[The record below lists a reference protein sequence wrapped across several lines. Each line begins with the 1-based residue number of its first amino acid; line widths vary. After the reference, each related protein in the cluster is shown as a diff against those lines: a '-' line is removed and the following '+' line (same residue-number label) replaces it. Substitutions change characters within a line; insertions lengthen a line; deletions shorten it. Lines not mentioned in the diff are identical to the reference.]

1 MQFSPKVL
9 ILALFFFISVN
20 INAQSFKITQ
30 KLEITTNNITV
41 LWDNIENSKTGIN
54 NFYFDSPVGF
64 SCFSFGVKTKVIDK
78 NNFTPEYRLFFDN
91 KWTDWKTGEFDYLA
105 SEVKSGMIS
114 SELFFTPTQE
124 LYNKIEFRILTDKKI
139 SEIIFVA
146 YDVLS
151 DKKIHE
157 IKTVENNIKSVNE
170 CPSIPTIVGREIW
183 LYPYYSS
190 QSYTPTPITPDHVVI
205 HHGAVPDTY
214 TDGAAIVRSYW
225 NYHVNTLG
233 WSDLG
238 YNYLLDKY
246 GNIFQG
252 RKNTNIASGDVRG
265 AHAGAANSESIG
277 VNFLG
282 NADVT
287 QPTSVQLQ
295 SCSRLL
301 AWWFNSRGYNPTES
315 DNMTTQNSGILSI
328 PRISGH
334 RDVNIGGTSCPGDVL
349 YAELPS
355 IRIQTQAII
364 DNCNGFAETEISSVN
379 QWKKQDFVSF
389 FTDTAT
395 NGIKEKFYQVID
407 FDGAVWAANTDYGF
421 FADNF
426 TTLNSNWQQ
435 VDGTWSSVNN
445 YLFQEDETSSN
456 TILSTEL
463 NQNDEDSYL
472 YNFTAMIAGSGT
484 NKRAGLHFMCSS
496 PNLENRGNSYFVYY
510 RTDYA
515 RVEIYKVEDNI
526 LDVKVMEDYTMQ
538 DEIYYDFKII
548 FLKTTGEII
557 VYIDNQKIASWI
569 DTNPYQT
576 GNYISMR
583 TGNCTLKTSELKVYH
598 SRGASENISLGD
610 NTKEIRFQNPSPSVF
625 SAKVKSIIVDNNYLL
640 SSIYYHNL
648 NVDWTEPTDVS
659 VIDGLGADADSFN
672 TETSISA
679 KWNKSIDVNSNTMQ
693 YWYSIGT
700 TVGDDDVFGWTATTD
715 TFIVVNSL
723 NLVEGQIYYTN
734 IESENNASLLS
745 NIISSDGQVLD
756 LATSIGKIENN
767 ISIYPNPTS
776 SKITVNSNFINKE
789 YKIYNSVGS
798 IVLSGVI
805 LNNNFNI
812 NIENLIEGVYFFSI
826 DSKAV
831 VVKLVKI
838 KG

>member
-1 MQFSPKVL
+1 ML
-9 ILALFFFISVN
+9 
-20 INAQSFKITQ
+20 
-30 KLEITTNNITV
+30 
-41 LWDNIENSKTGIN
+41 
-54 NFYFDSPVGF
+54 
-64 SCFSFGVKTKVIDK
+64 
-78 NNFTPEYRLFFDN
+78 
-91 KWTDWKTGEFDYLA
+91 
-105 SEVKSGMIS
+105 IS
-114 SELFFTPTQE
+114 ST
-124 LYNKIEFRILTDKKI
+124 
-139 SEIIFVA
+139 FV
-146 YDVLS
+146 
-151 DKKIHE
+151 
-157 IKTVENNIKSVNE
+157 
-170 CPSIPTIVGREIW
+170 R
-183 LYPYYSS
+183 
-190 QSYTPTPITPDHVVI
+190 
-205 HHGAVPDTY
+205 
-214 TDGAAIVRSYW
+214 
-225 NYHVNTLG
+225 
-233 WSDLG
+233 
-238 YNYLLDKY
+238 
-246 GNIFQG
+246 
-252 RKNTNIASGDVRG
+252 
-265 AHAGAANSESIG
+265 
-277 VNFLG
+277 
-282 NADVT
+282 
-287 QPTSVQLQ
+287 
-295 SCSRLL
+295 
-301 AWWFNSRGYNPTES
+301 
-315 DNMTTQNSGILSI
+315 
-328 PRISGH
+328 
-334 RDVNIGGTSCPGDVL
+334 
-349 YAELPS
+349 
-355 IRIQTQAII
+355 
-364 DNCNGFAETEISSVN
+364 
-379 QWKKQDFVSF
+379 
-389 FTDTAT
+389 
-395 NGIKEKFYQVID
+395 
-407 FDGAVWAANTDYGF
+407 
-421 FADNF
+421 
-426 TTLNSNWQQ
+426 
-435 VDGTWSSVNN
+435 
-445 YLFQEDETSSN
+445 
-456 TILSTEL
+456 
-463 NQNDEDSYL
+463 
-472 YNFTAMIAGSGT
+472 
-484 NKRAGLHFMCSS
+484 
-496 PNLENRGNSYFVYY
+496 RGNSYFVYY